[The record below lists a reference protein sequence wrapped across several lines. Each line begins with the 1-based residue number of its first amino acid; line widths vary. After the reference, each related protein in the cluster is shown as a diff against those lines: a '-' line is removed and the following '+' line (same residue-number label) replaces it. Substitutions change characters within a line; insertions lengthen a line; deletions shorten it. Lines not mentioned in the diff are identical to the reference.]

1 MTQLPIN
8 RSIIAN
14 SMKRPSDFANSLRS
28 LFVCTYAVLT
38 QMAVAVWQFIG
49 AKQQGL
55 PTRESRN
62 TH

>member
-1 MTQLPIN
+1 
-8 RSIIAN
+8 
-14 SMKRPSDFANSLRS
+14 MKRPSDFANSLRS